1 MRYEMRHW
9 IGMARAALLAT
20 TLLSGSAAIAAPTGT
35 IVVGINA
42 DLAVP
47 DPYFANGQKD
57 ANLIPHVFE
66 SLVNTSEKMG
76 PVLQL
81 ADSYEVSAD
90 GLTYTFV
97 LRKGVKFHNGD
108 VMDSEDVLAS
118 WTRYKA
124 IGLAKDRLAQVDTMS
139 APDADTFVVTLKRV
153 VPSFIEAM
161 ASPQFPI
168 AILPK
173 EDGDKAEGKISFVGT
188 GPFKLLEQV
197 HDDHTTIEYFADY
210 SADERWPGPDGF
222 AGRRT
227 AEVERVIFKIIPDA
241 GTRLTGLQ
249 TGQLQIADNLTVAG
263 AKRLVVEGGLK
274 AADVMPYGKMALV
287 MNSSVAPTSNLAMRR
302 AIQAAI
308 NAEDVMEVALDGF
321 YAPSPSFVF
330 DFLAYRPSDAAVNP
344 FYSKNDIELSKQL
357 LAEAG
362 YKGEKI
368 VLQSNT
374 NLIFLMNASL
384 VIAEQLKAAGMNV
397 ELQTVDWPTN
407 LQNLMDGNGGW
418 NLTPISYASQPGAG
432 PWQWVST
439 FKQQSHFGTDA
450 VYDQLVSDIHG
461 EPEAEKRHEI
471 WEQIETHMGE
481 NAYMVMLGDRG
492 MKIATDAKMEGFK
505 PFYSMRLWD
514 VSLKD

>member
-1 MRYEMRHW
+1 MKKDIRYW
-9 IGMARAALLAT
+9 VGAVFGALLAT
-20 TLLSGSAAIAAPTGT
+20 TLTGGRVAVAAPSGT

-57 ANLIPHVFE
+57 ANLIPHIFE

-76 PVLQL
+76 PTLQL
-81 ADSYEVSAD
+81 AESYTVSDD

-118 WTRYKA
+118 WTRYKS

-139 APDADTFVVTLKRV
+139 APSPDTFVVTLKRV
-153 VPSFIEAM
+153 VPSFIETM

-188 GPFKLLEQV
+188 GPFKFVEQV
-197 HDDHTTIEYFADY
+197 NDDHTTIEYFADY
-210 SADERWPGPDGF
+210 STDTRSPGPDGF
-222 AGRRT
+222 AGRRV

-263 AKRLVVEGGLK
+263 AKRLVAESGMK
-274 AADVMPYGKMALV
+274 AADVMPFGKMALV
-287 MNSSVAPTSNLAMRR
+287 MNSSLEPTNNLAMRR

-330 DFLAYRPSDAAVNP
+330 DFLAYRPSDDAVRP
-344 FYSKNDIELSKQL
+344 FYSKDDPELAKKL

-362 YKGEKI
+362 YAGEKI

-397 ELQTVDWPTN
+397 EVQTVDWPTN
-407 LQNLMDGNGGW
+407 LQNLMNGKGNW

-450 VYDQLVSDIHG
+450 TFDQLVSEIQG
-461 EPEAEKRHEI
+461 EAEAEKRYKI
-471 WEQIETHMGE
+471 WEKIETHMGE

-492 MKIATDAKMEGFK
+492 MKIVTSEKVVGFK
-505 PFYSMRLWD
+505 PFYSMRFWN
-514 VSLKD
+514 VSLNK